1 MSKKSQSRTGA
12 TVERYSPER
21 PYKPRVS
28 PPSVEDKDACAIY
41 ASVRK
46 DASPSHEPIELAIPA
61 MQKMLHRAGNVDG
74 EGDGCGLLL
83 DIPRKIWA
91 EEVRSG
97 GHDPS
102 LTLDDAFAVAH
113 VFIERK
119 QDPER
124 VMHDARE
131 LLGQGGFRILAE
143 RSGVVESPAL
153 GPTAREEEPVFW
165 QVAGLV
171 PDAKRRDPIL
181 FELLIEL
188 EHRLGVHVPS
198 FSATTCVYKV
208 MGTPN
213 VLASYYPDLR
223 DPRFET
229 VGCFG
234 HNRYSTNTWPSFKRV
249 QPFSCLGHNGEIN
262 TIEQLRQEA
271 RMLAVPIT
279 PGSSDSQDL
288 NRTIDTLVS
297 REGLSLAEAMEMIVP
312 PIVAE
317 IRALPADL
325 HSFYMYLHQ
334 SMGPFAQGP
343 VALIARHADECVFS
357 ADAMGLRPLWQV
369 ETEDDF
375 VFSSEPG
382 VVPVAKMVSEPKPL
396 APGEKVLVEID
407 RGERRST
414 RRPHDAMLRIVRDRW
429 LARNGVD
436 AVAAYDRALET
447 GGPLEG
453 EDVPGYS
460 EAGPAE
466 PVKVED
472 RVLAGFGWQRDDVK
486 LVQQM
491 ASNGSEPVGSL
502 GYDGPLAALSPERQN
517 LADYFKETVAVVTNP
532 ALDRER
538 ELEHFSTRALF
549 GRRPSLDF
557 AGEDTG
563 TVETEF
569 PVILGGHHGLAPLSD
584 KTYRAIARKHHTYL
598 LEDLWEEFRG
608 RASAVDISLLESE
621 TTAGAIERIK
631 QEAVKKVRDGAE
643 LLILTD
649 RTVYDG
655 ERRYLDPHLATSAI
669 DQGLKQFKVDRGEEN
684 LRRRCGI
691 VLRSAAIRNVHD
703 VMLALG
709 LGANGVC
716 AYTMVE
722 VICVEDYESDVDNLC
737 AALRKGIEKVISTIG
752 IHEVRGYARQFSSI
766 GIKPELAEI
775 FQCESF
781 ASSAKAGS
789 GFTELDADT
798 NERARALAGDDEA
811 AKPAKTFRF
820 YPKVY
825 KAAIATANGSG
836 SYEEY
841 SQKVRDLEKQSPIS
855 MRHIIGLKGDRDPV
869 DPAGVEAGV
878 GHHDYPIVIS
888 SMSFGSQSEPAFRAY
903 ADAAKATNILCMN
916 GEGGEIKDMYGQYRN
931 WRGQQVAS
939 GRFGVSAEMLNSSYV
954 AEIKIGQGAKP
965 GEGGHLPGKKVSE
978 KVAAARNA
986 APGTDLISPSNNHDL
1001 YSIEDLAELI
1011 DELKTVNPDVRVSV
1025 KVPVVPNIGT
1035 IGLGIAKA
1043 GADIITLSGFEG
1055 GTGAARQHALRH
1067 VGLPSDIGTR
1077 AVHRALMEAGLRNR
1091 VEIWADGGYRTGHD
1105 IVKLH
1110 CLGANRVGFGTLAMV
1125 SIGCTIC
1132 RGCQLDTC
1140 HVGIATQIET
1150 PQQAEEHGLKKF
1162 TPQEVDRA
1170 AESCARFFGAM
1181 GEEVKEV
1188 VASLGYDRAQDLVG
1202 RYDLL
1207 EQVGA
1212 KESIDLA
1219 PLITPLEEYLDLEPL
1234 DLPVAEEAADARAE
1248 AGLVVARPIRME
1260 AKQASA
1266 EIAALAPEVCSGRT
1280 VISDFPRP
1288 TDANDRVLGT
1298 ELAGAI
1304 ARSRIFEDG
1313 PEPSDEILARLDFN
1327 GGSVA
1332 GQGLGA
1338 FNAYGVA
1345 IRVEG
1350 GAQDGVGKTML
1361 GGTIAVM
1368 KGKGANGRRLN
1379 GSVGKSFA
1387 YGAQRGKLYVQGSA
1401 DSRFCIRL
1409 SGADVVLGG
1418 EPEADIDDSR
1428 GCVVDRANAKGFAFE
1443 YMTSGRALVLGDIGP
1458 WACAGMTGG
1467 RVYVRQ
1473 NAFGIDREAIE
1484 QRLGE
1489 GAKVELKDL
1498 DAEGLIDVD
1507 ELLSGYCEELR
1518 ATGQEEQADRMMEL
1532 AADATSNF
1540 LMVSPHKVQADP
1552 SISTE

>member
-1 MSKKSQSRTGA
+1 MSRNQSRERHGERP
-12 TVERYSPER
+12 VRYSPER
-21 PYKPRVS
+21 AYRPLVS

-41 ASVRK
+41 ASVRR
-46 DASPSHEPIELAIPA
+46 DATPSHAPIELAIPA
-61 MQKMLHRAGNVDG
+61 LQKMLHRAGNVDG

-83 DIPRKIWA
+83 DLPRKVWA

-113 VFIERK
+113 VFVERS
-119 QDPER
+119 QDRER
-124 VMHDARE
+124 IQHDARE
-131 LLGQGGFRILAE
+131 LLGRGGFRILAE
-143 RSGVVESPAL
+143 RIGVVDSTAL
-153 GPTAREEEPVFW
+153 GPTAREEEPHFW
-165 QVAGLV
+165 QLAGLV
-171 PDAKRRDPIL
+171 ADASNRDRVL
-181 FELLIEL
+181 FDLMIEL
-188 EHRLGVHVPS
+188 EEELDVHVPS

-208 MGTPN
+208 MGAPKI
-213 VLASYYPDLR
+213 LGEYYPDLR
-223 DPRFET
+223 DERFET
-229 VGCFG
+229 IGCFG

-249 QPFSCLGHNGEIN
+249 QPFSMLGHNGEIN

-271 RMLAVPIT
+271 RMLGVPIQ

-297 REGLSLAEAMEMIVP
+297 RNGLSLAEAMEMVVP
-312 PIVAE
+312 PITEE
-317 IRALPADL
+317 IRSLAEDL
-325 HSFYMYLHQ
+325 RAFYMYLRQ
-334 SMGPFAQGP
+334 AMGPYAQGP

-357 ADAMGLRPLWQV
+357 SDALGLRPLWQV
-369 ETEDDF
+369 ETGEDF

-382 VVPVAKMVSEPKPL
+382 VVPVAKMVAEPKPL
-396 APGEKVLVEID
+396 APGEKALVAID
-407 RGERRST
+407 RSARRST
-414 RRPHDAMLRIVRDRW
+414 LHAHDEMLRIVRKSW
-429 LARNGVD
+429 LRRNGVD
-436 AVAAYDRALET
+436 AEAGYDRALRA

-453 EDVPGYS
+453 DEVPGYS
-460 EAGPAE
+460 DAGPEE
-466 PVKVED
+466 PVKVQD
-472 RVLAGFGWQRDDVK
+472 RILAGFGWQRDDVK

-532 ALDRER
+532 AIDRER
-538 ELEHFSTRALF
+538 EMEHFSTRAVF
-549 GRRPSLDF
+549 GRRPSIEA
-557 AGEDTG
+557 AGTDTG
-563 TVETEF
+563 TVETAF

-584 KTYRAIARKHHTYL
+584 KTYRAIARKHRTYL

-608 RASAVDISLLESE
+608 RADALDVSLLESE
-621 TTAGAIERIK
+621 TTRGAIERIK

-643 LLILTD
+643 LLVLTD
-649 RTVYDG
+649 RTVYDAD
-655 ERRYLDPHLATSAI
+655 RRYLDPHLATSAV
-669 DQGLKQFKVDRGEEN
+669 DQALKGFKVEAGEEN

-691 VLRSAAIRNVHD
+691 VLRSAALRNVHD

-716 AYTMVE
+716 PYTMVE
-722 VICVEDYESDVDNLC
+722 VICVEDYENDVSNLC
-737 AALRKGIEKVISTIG
+737 DALKKGMEKVISTIG

-766 GIKPELAEI
+766 GVKPELAEI
-775 FQCESF
+775 FMTEAF
-781 ASSAKAGS
+781 AASEEGGAG
-789 GFTELDADT
+789 FAELDEDT
-798 NERARALAGDDEA
+798 NERARVLAGDED

-820 YPKVY
+820 YPKIY

-841 SQKVRDLEKQSPIS
+841 SRKVRELEARSPIS
-855 MRHIIGLKGDRDPV
+855 MRHVMGLKGDREPL
-869 DPAGVEAGV
+869 DPAGVDAGV
-878 GHHDYPIVIS
+878 GLHDYPVVIS

-903 ADAAKATNILCMN
+903 AEAAKSINVLCVN
-916 GEGGEIKDMYGQYRN
+916 GEGGEIRDMYGHYRK

-939 GRFGVSAEMLNSSYV
+939 GRFGVSAEMLNSSYL

-986 APGTDLISPSNNHDL
+986 SPGTDLISPSNNHDL

-1091 VEIWADGGYRTGHD
+1091 VEIWADGGYRHGHD

-1125 SIGCTIC
+1125 SLGCTIC

-1150 PQQAEEHGLKKF
+1150 VEQAQEHGLKKF
-1162 TPQEVDRA
+1162 TPQEIDLA

-1181 GEEVKEV
+1181 GEEVKQV
-1188 VASLGYDRAQDLVG
+1188 VASLGYERAQDLVG

-1207 EQVGA
+1207 EQV
-1212 KESIDLA
+1212 SHHDVVDLA
-1219 PLITPLEEYLDLEPL
+1219 PLITPLEEFLDLEPI
-1234 DLPVAEEAADARAE
+1234 DLPVAEAAEERAE
-1248 AGLVVARPIRME
+1248 AGLVAARPIRME

-1266 EIAALAPEVCSGRT
+1266 QIGSLAGEVCSGTAVTSR
-1280 VISDFPRP
+1280 FPRP

-1298 ELAGAI
+1298 ELSGAI

-1313 PEPSDEILARLDFN
+1313 PESSDDVLASLEFN

-1338 FNAYGVA
+1338 FNSYGVA

-1361 GGTIAVM
+1361 GGSVAVL
-1368 KGKGANGRRLN
+1368 KGVGARGERLN

-1387 YGAQRGKLYVQGSA
+1387 YGAQRGRLFVQGSA

-1409 SGADVVLGG
+1409 SGADVVLAG
-1418 EPEADIDDSR
+1418 EPEQDIDDSR
-1428 GCVVDRANAKGFAFE
+1428 GCIVDRANAKGFAFE
-1443 YMTSGRALVLGDIGP
+1443 YMTSGRAIVLGDLGP

-1467 RVYVRQ
+1467 RVYVRH

-1484 QRLGE
+1484 RRLGK
-1489 GAKVELKDL
+1489 GAKVELKEL
-1498 DAEGLIDVD
+1498 DAEGQLDVD
-1507 ELLSGYCEELR
+1507 DLLAAYATELR
-1518 ATGQEEQADRMMEL
+1518 ATGQDEEADRVLGL
-1532 AADATSNF
+1532 AADAAENF
-1540 LMVSPHKVQADP
+1540 LMVVPHKVQADP

>member
-1 MSKKSQSRTGA
+1 MPKSQSAPGA
-12 TVERYSPER
+12 SVERYSPEL
-21 PYKPRVS
+21 PYKPLVS

-46 DASPSHEPIELAIPA
+46 DATPSHEPIELAIPA

-83 DIPRKIWA
+83 DIPRKIWS

-102 LTLDDAFAVAH
+102 LTLDAHFAVAH
-113 VFIERK
+113 IFIERS
-119 QDPER
+119 QDR
-124 VMHDARE
+124 GQVQHDARE
-131 LLGQGGFRILAE
+131 LLNEGGFRVLAE
-143 RSGVVESPAL
+143 RIGIVDSTAL

-165 QVAGLV
+165 QIAGLV
-171 PDAKRRDPIL
+171 PDASRRDPIL

-188 EHRLGVHVPS
+188 EKRLGVHVPS

-208 MGTPN
+208 MGTPV
-213 VLASYYPDLR
+213 VLGAYYPDLR
-223 DPRFET
+223 DKRFET
-229 VGCFG
+229 IGCFG

-249 QPFSCLGHNGEIN
+249 QPFSMLGHNGEIN

-271 RMLAVPIT
+271 KMLAVPVR
-279 PGSSDSQDL
+279 PGASDSQDL
-288 NRTIDTLVS
+288 NLTIEAMVS
-297 REGLSLAEAMEMIVP
+297 REGLTLAEAMEMILP

-317 IRALPADL
+317 IRSLPADL

-334 SMGPFAQGP
+334 AMGPFSQGP

-369 ETEDDF
+369 ETTDDF

-382 VVPVAKMVSEPKPL
+382 VVSVHAMVTEPKPL
-396 APGEKVLVEID
+396 APGEKALVLID
-407 RGERRST
+407 RAERKSSLH
-414 RRPHDAMLRIVRDRW
+414 PHDEMLRIVKETW
-429 LARNGVD
+429 LRRNGVD
-436 AVAAYDRALET
+436 EVAGYDRALET

-453 EDVPGYS
+453 DDVPGYS
-460 EAGPAE
+460 EAGPEE

-491 ASNGSEPVGSL
+491 ASNGAEPVGSL

-549 GRRPSLDF
+549 GRRPSLDA
-557 AGEDTG
+557 AGQDTG
-563 TVETEF
+563 TIETEF

-584 KTYRAIARKHHTYL
+584 KTYRKIARDHHTYL

-608 RASAVDISLLESE
+608 RAGAVDISLLESE

-643 LLILTD
+643 LVILTD
-649 RTVYDG
+649 RTVYDS

-669 DQGLKQFKVDRGEEN
+669 DQALKQFKVERGEEN
-684 LRRRCGI
+684 LRRRCGL

-716 AYTMVE
+716 PYTMVE
-722 VICVEDYESDVDNLC
+722 VICVEDYETDVGNLC

-775 FQCESF
+775 FQTEAF
-781 ASSAKAGS
+781 AASAKGGT
-789 GFTELDADT
+789 GFADLDEAT
-798 NERARALAGDDEA
+798 NERARALSGDDEG

-825 KAAIATANGSG
+825 KAAIATANGTG
-836 SYEEY
+836 TYAEY
-841 SQKVRDLEKQSPIS
+841 SEKVRDLEKQSPIS
-855 MRHIIGLKGDRDPV
+855 MRHIMALKGDRDPV
-869 DPAGVEAGV
+869 DPAGVDAGV

-916 GEGGEIKDMYGQYRN
+916 GEGGEIRDMYGQYRN
-931 WRGQQVAS
+931 WRGQQIAS
-939 GRFGVSAEMLNSSYV
+939 GRFGVSAEMINSSYV

-965 GEGGHLPGKKVSE
+965 GEGGHLPGKKVSA

-1125 SIGCTIC
+1125 SLGCTIC

-1150 PQQAEEHGLKKF
+1150 TEQAQEHGLKKF
-1162 TPQEVDRA
+1162 TPQEVERS
-1170 AESCARFFGAM
+1170 AESCARFFTAM

-1207 EQVGA
+1207 HQIAA
-1212 KESIDLA
+1212 KDKIDLA
-1219 PLITPLEEYLDLEPL
+1219 PLITPLEEFLDLEPL
-1234 DLPVAEEAADARAE
+1234 DLPVAEEVVEARAE

-1260 AKQASA
+1260 AKAASS
-1266 EIAALAPEVCSGRT
+1266 EIAALAPEICSGQTIR
-1280 VISDFPRP
+1280 SEFPRA

-1304 ARSRIFEDG
+1304 ARSRVFGDG
-1313 PEPSDEILARLDFN
+1313 PESNDEVLASLEFN

-1338 FNAYGVA
+1338 FNAYGVS

-1350 GAQDGVGKTML
+1350 GAQDGVGKAML
-1361 GGTIAVM
+1361 GGTIAIL
-1368 KGKGANGRRLN
+1368 KGKGANGKRLN

-1387 YGAQRGKLYVQGSA
+1387 YGAQRGRLFVQGSA

-1409 SGADVVLGG
+1409 SGADVVLAG
-1418 EPEADIDDSR
+1418 EPEEEIDDRR

-1443 YMTSGRALVLGDIGP
+1443 YMTSGRAIVLGDLGP

-1467 RVYVRQ
+1467 RVYVRH
-1473 NAFGIDREAIE
+1473 NAFGIDRDAI
-1484 QRLGE
+1484 QRRLGE

-1498 DAEGLIDVD
+1498 DAEGLLDIDD
-1507 ELLSGYCEELR
+1507 LLTAYATELR
-1518 ATGQEEQADRMMEL
+1518 ETGQDHEAVRILEL
-1532 AADATSNF
+1532 SADATSNF
-1540 LMVSPHKVQADP
+1540 LMVIPQKVQADP